1 MEDIFK
7 ERKDKL
13 RTLKDMLAK
22 SENYSSEPTSK
33 VPDGG
38 VFVKCPACGAE
49 YTRSEFSR
57 SSYVCGNCGYHQPI
71 SAYYRLSLILDSGS
85 FRELNGGMEA
95 NDPLKFPNY
104 MEKIEKISEK
114 TALNEC
120 VVTALGTIDGIEA
133 VFGVMDSRFLMGS
146 MGTVAGEKITQAVEY
161 ADKHK
166 LPLIIFCASGGARMQ
181 EGIFSLMQ
189 MAKTSAAIAKFNE
202 HGGLYISYLTHPT
215 TGGVSASFATL
226 GDITLAEPNAL
237 IGFAGP
243 RVIEQTIGQKLPAG
257 FQRSE
262 YLEEH
267 GFVDHI
273 VPRSEMREK
282 LSLLLRLHAGGAKKH
297 A

>member
-22 SENYSSEPTSK
+22 SDSYSDDVGSRL
-33 VPDGG
+33 PDG
-38 VFVKCPACGAE
+38 VFVKCPTCGAE
-49 YTRSEFSR
+49 HTRTEFAADN
-57 SSYVCGNCGYHQPI
+57 YVCSECGYHQPI
-71 SAYYRLSLILDSGS
+71 SAYYRLSLLLDSGT
-85 FRELNGGMEA
+85 FREMNGSMEA
-95 NDPLKFPNY
+95 NDPLNFPGY
-104 MEKIEKISEK
+104 VDKLESVSEK

-120 VVTALGTIDGIEA
+120 IVTALGEIDGIKVA
-133 VFGVMDSRFLMGS
+133 IGVMDSNFLMGS
-146 MGTVAGEKITQAVEY
+146 MGTASGEKITCMVEY
-161 ADKHK
+161 ADKHR
-166 LPLIIFCASGGARMQ
+166 LPLIIFTASGGARMQ

-189 MAKTSAAIAKFNE
+189 MAKTSAAIDRFSSN
-202 HGGLYISYLTHPT
+202 GGLYISCFTHPT

-226 GDITLAEPNAL
+226 GDITLAEPGAL

-243 RVIEQTIGQKLPAG
+243 RVIEQTIRQKLPVG

-273 VPRSEMREK
+273 VPRSELRDT
-282 LSLLLRLHAGGAKKH
+282 LALLLRLHAGRYVE
-297 A
+297 